1 MSNSRSQK
9 SLPITRREIGAGLAF
24 AEEYDL
30 QRLSQWAAEGWRLV
44 KINSMSM
51 ILEQASPE
59 QVVFAI
65 DYQDAPDVE
74 YFALCATAGWQ
85 HVVSVEHVIHLFKAP
100 PGTPAIF
107 SAADM
112 TTKYQRAAR
121 IFAKPAMWSSM
132 AFVFAVVVFFG
143 GIQQW
148 LVTNGNPMVALV
160 GEIVATIV
168 LFAIATISI
177 FTLLPWL
184 AYRLRLAGMQFSM
197 NRLVFVVIFT
207 ILGGVLG
214 YFLGAMILS

>member
-9 SLPITRREIGAGLAF
+9 SIPLTRREIGAGLAF

>member
-9 SLPITRREIGAGLAF
+9 SIPLTRREIGAGLAF

-59 QVVFAI
+59 QVIFAI